1 MNTNYLKKIAN
12 YIDKKQNSL
21 FDFDVKKQEMF
32 LKKFQEPFDDIER
45 SYFQYKCQ
53 MKFNSVILKVI
64 FTILSLPL
72 IIIYII
78 LAQKKVLKKQY
89 GGAVFISNGIP
100 TNLIPNSLNE
110 EYDIVVCDTVSG
122 KYLGKSDFKFIF
134 KILKRYPFSWFFL
147 LKSILK
153 IEQYSFIIET
163 YHPKAIIVCSEYS
176 FTSSLL
182 TEYCND
188 KKITHIDI
196 MHGEKLYYMRD
207 SFFRFNRCYVWNIY
221 YKNLF
226 LKLRAE
232 YTQFIIEIPN
242 AFILKLKTEK
252 KYDYTYYLGGE
263 SEEELKSINREL
275 RILMD
280 NGYRISIRPHPR
292 YSNMNYIHTIFS
304 SFNIENC
311 TNISIE
317 ESLCRTKNA
326 ISLYSTVLNQA
337 YHNGINIIIDDVT
350 NIKHYNKLRSLEYIF
365 IEMSHNKLSEILEG
379 DI

>member
-32 LKKFQEPFDDIER
+32 LKKFKEPFDDIER

-89 GGAVFISNGIP
+89 GDAVFISNGIP
-100 TNLIPNSLNE
+100 TNLIPNSLYE

-122 KYLGKSDFKFIF
+122 KHLGKSDFKFIF

-163 YHPKAIIVCSEYS
+163 YNPKAIIVCSEYS

-182 TEYCND
+182 TEYCID

-196 MHGEKLYYMRD
+196 MHGEKLYYIRD
-207 SFFRFNRCYVWNIY
+207 SFFRFNRCYVWN
-221 YKNLF
+221 KF
-226 LKLRAE
+226 V
-232 YTQFIIEIPN
+232 F
-242 AFILKLKTEK
+242 
-252 KYDYTYYLGGE
+252 
-263 SEEELKSINREL
+263 
-275 RILMD
+275 RIA
-280 NGYRISIRPHPR
+280 
-292 YSNMNYIHTIFS
+292 
-304 SFNIENC
+304 C
-311 TNISIE
+311 
-317 ESLCRTKNA
+317 
-326 ISLYSTVLNQA
+326 
-337 YHNGINIIIDDVT
+337 
-350 NIKHYNKLRSLEYIF
+350 
-365 IEMSHNKLSEILEG
+365 
-379 DI
+379 